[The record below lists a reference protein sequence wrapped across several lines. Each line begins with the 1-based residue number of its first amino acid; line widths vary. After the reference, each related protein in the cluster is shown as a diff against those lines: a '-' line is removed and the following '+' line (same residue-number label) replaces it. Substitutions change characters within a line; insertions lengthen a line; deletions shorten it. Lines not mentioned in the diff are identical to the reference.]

1 MTTACRLPPSN
12 CISIVAFWEGGA
24 STFIHK
30 GTNGRWVDV
39 LSEDDSK
46 AYEKMAEE
54 KLGKECADWLKHGSA
69 VPTLSQ

>member
-1 MTTACRLPPSN
+1 MKDNAASCVPLGG
-12 CISIVAFWEGGA
+12 AFWEGGA

-39 LSEDDSK
+39 LSEEDSK

-54 KLGKECADWLKHGSA
+54 KLGKECADWLKHGSTA
-69 VPTLSQ
+69 PTLSQ